1 MNRRQKIR
9 NCFKSNTWLTC
20 KDVENMLP
28 EVKSK
33 TISSYL
39 SQLSNDGHIE
49 REPISK
55 VRKRRGSPM
64 KYKLPENKADAQRKS
79 TSNDLLTKL
88 VNELVQEK
96 ILAPVEERERIL
108 RIELDMAVSNGF
120 YYMAAEYS
128 TQIEEVKTIK
138 KMFTKKFL

>member
-64 KYKLPENKADAQRKS
+64 RYKLPENNDDAKRTS

-96 ILAPVEERERIL
+96 ILAPVEERINFLKQE
-108 RIELDMAVSNGF
+108 IEIYVGLAL
-120 YYMAAEYS
+120 YAEATEYQ
-128 TQIEEVKTIK
+128 TRLNETLGMCE
-138 KMFTKKFL
+138 MFTKKFL